1 MIKDLKTKKL
11 FKSNVLNDA
20 DISVVI
26 PSHNRCELLKR
37 AISSVLNQTIKPREI
52 IIIDNGSTD
61 NTHEMI
67 SSLFPKITYIYEK
80 TKGVSIAR
88 NIGIKNCHSTW
99 IAFLDSDDAWEPQ
112 KLEKQFF
119 YINNKNKKYRL
130 IHTNEIWY
138 KNNKFQNQLKKHQ
151 KSGGDIFQ
159 KSLELCCIS
168 PSSAFIKKEI
178 FDDYGFFDE
187 GLEVC
192 EDYDMWIRI
201 TAKEEVGF
209 LDNPLVIK
217 YGGHNDQLSKKYWGM
232 DRFRIKSLEKNLKN
246 NWFTSEQ
253 QKSVL
258 DILIKKL
265 SILSN
270 GAKKRNNQEIYR
282 KYKDKLNYWSL
293 EYNKFKN
300 E

>member
-1 MIKDLKTKKL
+1 MSKIK
-11 FKSNVLNDA
+11 NVA
-20 DISVVI
+20 DISIVI
-26 PSHNRCELLKR
+26 PTYNRCELLKR
-37 AISSVLNQTIKPREI
+37 AIDSVLDQTINVREI
-52 IIIDNGSTD
+52 IIVDNGSTD
-61 NTHEMI
+61 NTYEMI
-67 SSLFPKITYIYEK
+67 SSLYPEITYIHEK
-80 TKGVSIAR
+80 RKGVSIAR
-88 NIGIKNCHSTW
+88 NLGIKNSQSSW
-99 IAFLDSDDAWEPQ
+99 IAFLDSDDAWVPQ
-112 KLEKQFF
+112 KLEKQLFF
-119 YINNKNKKYRL
+119 TNNIKKNYRL

-138 KNNKFQNQLKKHQ
+138 KNNKFKNQLKKHQ

-201 TAKEEVGF
+201 TSKEEVGF

-217 YGGHNDQLSKKYWGM
+217 YGGHDDQLSKKYWGM

-253 QKSVL
+253 KKSVL
-258 DILIKKL
+258 NILIKKL

-270 GAKKRNNQEIYR
+270 GAKKRDNEEIYK
-282 KYKDKLNYWSL
+282 KYKDKLNYWLL
-293 EYNKFKN
+293 ELDKNKN

>member
-37 AISSVLNQTIKPREI
+37 AISSVLNQTIKTREI
-52 IIIDNGSTD
+52 IIVDNGSTD
-61 NTHEMI
+61 NTHGMI
-67 SSLFPKITYIYEK
+67 SSLFPEITYIYEK

-159 KSLELCCIS
+159 KSLDLCCIS
-168 PSSAFIKKEI
+168 PSSALIKKEI

>member
-1 MIKDLKTKKL
+1 M
-11 FKSNVLNDA
+11 SNTINGE

-26 PSHNRCELLKR
+26 PTYNRCELLKR
-37 AISSVLNQTIKPREI
+37 AISSVFNQTIQTREI
-52 IIIDNGSTD
+52 IVVDNGSTD
-61 NTHEMI
+61 NTYAMI
-67 SSLFPKITYIYEK
+67 SSLFPKTTYIYEK
-80 TKGVSIAR
+80 RKGVSIAR
-88 NIGIKNCHSTW
+88 NLGIKNCHSTW

-112 KLEKQFF
+112 KLEKQLFF
-119 YINNKNKKYRL
+119 TNNFNKKYRL

-138 KNNKFQNQLKKHQ
+138 KNNKFQNQLKKHE

-159 KSLELCCIS
+159 KSLEICCIS
-168 PSSAFIKKEI
+168 PSSAFIKKEV

-187 GLEVC
+187 SLEVC

-209 LDNPLVIK
+209 LDMPLVIK

-232 DRFRIKSLEKNLKN
+232 DRFRIKCLEKNLDN
-246 NWFTSEQ
+246 NWFTLKQ
-253 QKSVL
+253 KKSVL
-258 DILIKKL
+258 KILLKKL

-270 GAKKRNNQEIYR
+270 GAKKRNNEERYK
-282 KYKDKLNYWSL
+282 KYKDKFNYWLL
-293 EYNKFKN
+293 ELDKVKN

>member
-37 AISSVLNQTIKPREI
+37 AISSVLNQTIRTREI
-52 IIIDNGSTD
+52 IIVDNGSTD
-61 NTHEMI
+61 NTHGMI

-88 NIGIKNCHSTW
+88 NIGIKNCQSTW

-119 YINNKNKKYRL
+119 YTNNNNKKYRL

-253 QKSVL
+253 EKSVL

-270 GAKKRNNQEIYR
+270 GAKKRDNQEIYK

>member
-1 MIKDLKTKKL
+1 MI
-11 FKSNVLNDA
+11 NVLNVS

-26 PSHNRCELLKR
+26 PTHNRCELLKR
-37 AISSVLNQTIKPREI
+37 AISSVLNQTIRSKKI
-52 IIIDNGSTD
+52 IVVDNGSTD
-61 NTHEMI
+61 NTYEMI
-67 SSLFPKITYIYEK
+67 YSLFPEITYIHEK
-80 TKGVSIAR
+80 RRGVSIAR
-88 NIGIKNCHSTW
+88 NIGIKNCNSPW

-112 KLEKQFF
+112 KLEKQLFF
-119 YINNKNKKYRL
+119 ANNINKKYRL

-138 KNNKFQNQLKKHQ
+138 KNDKFQNQLKKHQ

-187 GLEVC
+187 SLEVC
-192 EDYDMWIRI
+192 EDYDLWIRI
-201 TAKEEVGF
+201 TAKEEVGY
-209 LDNPLVIK
+209 LENPLVIK
-217 YGGHNDQLSKKYWGM
+217 YGGHDDQLSKKYWGM

-253 QKSVL
+253 KKSVL
-258 DILIKKL
+258 NILIKKL
-265 SILSN
+265 SIISN
-270 GAKKRNNQEIYR
+270 GAKKRDNKEIYR
-282 KYKDKLNYWSL
+282 KYNDKLNYWSL
-293 EYNKFKN
+293 ELDKFKN